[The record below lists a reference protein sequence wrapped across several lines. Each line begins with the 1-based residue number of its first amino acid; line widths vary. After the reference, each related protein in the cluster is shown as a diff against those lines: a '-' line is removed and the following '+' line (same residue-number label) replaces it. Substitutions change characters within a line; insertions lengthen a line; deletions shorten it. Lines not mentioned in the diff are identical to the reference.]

1 MTTTP
6 AGPAPDGEPDET
18 DDERDRRRRRVLWA
32 FPSGLYL
39 IGSAAEVGGERRWNL
54 MTANWV
60 LQVAMAPKLVAVS
73 VEAASVTSG
82 LIEAGRTFTVSLL
95 ARQDRAVVRRF
106 VKPVAAEDV
115 IDGGP
120 GAISIKTE
128 PTFEAA
134 TGAPILTRSVAWL
147 DCEVRHRLALGSHEL
162 FVGEVAAVG
171 GPDEGI
177 SVVLSMADTKMNYGG

>member
-1 MTTTP
+1 
-6 AGPAPDGEPDET
+6 
-18 DDERDRRRRRVLWA
+18 VLWSI
-32 FPSGLYL
+32 PTGLYL
-39 IGSAAEVGGERRWNL
+39 VGSRHGASRNL
-54 MTANWV
+54 MTANLV
-60 LQVAMAPKLVAVS
+60 VQVATDPKLVAV
-73 VEAASVTSG
+73 A
-82 LIEAGRTFTVSLL
+82 IEAGSRTHQLVDASGGFSLSLL
-95 ARQDRAVVRRF
+95 RPEDKAVVRRF

>member
-106 VKPVAAEDV
+106 VKPVTEFERDAEGRPRTMAGQAV
-115 IDGGP
+115 GLAP
-120 GAISIKTE
+120 G
-128 PTFEAA
+128 
-134 TGAPILTRSVAWL
+134 GAPVLAAAPAWL
-147 DCEVRHRLALGSHEL
+147 DCRLDQVVDAGSHRLY
-162 FVGEVAAVG
+162 VGEVTAVG
-171 GPDEGI
+171 GDVEG
-177 SVVLSMADTKMNYGG
+177 VEVLRMEDTRMNYGG